1 MITLRD
7 IEAARRRIRD
17 HIFVSPCARSEYF
30 SRLLDCE
37 AWFKLENL
45 QMTGAFKERG
55 ALNKLLTLTPAEREC
70 GVIAAS
76 AGNHAQALSYHAGR
90 LGVPATIVMPLGTP
104 LIKVSSTK
112 AHGARVILHGANFD
126 ESLAEAVRI
135 REERKLTFVHPF
147 DDDAIIAGQGTV
159 GLELLEQN
167 PFLEVVLVAMGGG
180 GLIAGTACAMKEVNP
195 RVRIIGVETSAIP
208 KMQASLRAGEVT
220 TVDTGRTIADGIAVR
235 TPGTRTFPMVR
246 KYVDDVVTVDDEEIA
261 NAILLLLEREK
272 TVAEG
277 AGAASLAAA
286 LNRKLDLSGR
296 KVAILIG
303 GGNIDVNVISRIIER
318 GLVKDGRLVR
328 LTAMVT
334 DRPGALA
341 ALLNAIAHQQAN
353 VVEIH
358 HNRAFIKSPLG
369 DTSVELVLETRGPEH
384 IEEIVA
390 ALGAKGYAM
399 HRDD

>member
-1 MITLRD
+1 MLTLRD

-17 HIFVSPCARSEYF
+17 HIFTTPCARSEYF
-30 SRLLDCE
+30 SRHLGCE

-55 ALNKLLTLTPAEREC
+55 ALNRLMLLSPEERAR
-70 GVIAAS
+70 GVITAS
-76 AGNHAQALSYHAGR
+76 AGNHAQAVSYHAGR
-90 LGVPATIVMPLGTP
+90 LGIPATIVMPEATP
-104 LIKVSSTK
+104 LIKVSSTRS
-112 AHGARVILHGANFD
+112 HGAKVILHGANFD
-126 ESLAEAVRI
+126 ESLVKALALCEEA
-135 REERKLTFVHPF
+135 KSTFIHPF
-147 DDDAIIAGQGTV
+147 DDEAIIAGQGTV

-167 PFLEVVLVAMGGG
+167 PFLEVVIVPIGGG
-180 GLIAGTACAMKEVNP
+180 GLIAGIACAMKEVNP
-195 RVRIIGVETSAIP
+195 RVRIIGVETQALP
-208 KMQASLRAGEVT
+208 KMQASLAAGKVV
-220 TVDTGRTIADGIAVR
+220 TVDVGRTIADGIAVR
-235 TPGTRTFPMVR
+235 TPGKLTFPMVQ
-246 KYVDDVVTVDDEEIA
+246 KYVDEVVTVDDEEIA

-277 AGAASLAAA
+277 AGAAGLAAA
-286 LNRKLDLSGR
+286 VNRKIDLEGR
-296 KVAILIG
+296 KVAMLIG

-328 LTAMVT
+328 LTVLVT

-341 ALLNAIAHQQAN
+341 RLLNGIAQQQAN

-369 DTSVELVLETRGPEH
+369 DTAVELVLETRGSHH

-390 ALGAKGYAM
+390 ALTSQGYAVV
-399 HRDD
+399 RDE